1 MNVNETTLKMRGG
14 DLLLRRAGKGP
25 TLLFLHGA
33 GGVPGWLPFF
43 DQLSDRFDLLVPDHP
58 SFGRSPLP
66 PWLDDI
72 SDLAYFYL
80 DLIDE
85 LNLKDVHLVGH
96 SMGGWLAL
104 ELAVR
109 SQANLKSLTL
119 MASAGV
125 RLKGVPITNIFILT
139 PDQLMNALYADPQI
153 LAQALAYQPSPAELD
168 QIVINRTAAARMA
181 WHPRFFNPKLA
192 KWLHRVKVPTH
203 ILWGTEDG
211 IIPPVYAPEFKRLIP
226 HAAVTM
232 IDGVG
237 HIPFAE
243 KLDETTSAV
252 SSFIMRN
259 AQIES
264 QRATVGVAS

>member
-1 MNVNETTLKMRGG
+1 MDVAEKVVKTRSG
-14 DLLLRRAGKGP
+14 DLLLRRAGQGP

-43 DQLSDRFDLLVPDHP
+43 DKLSDQYDLLVPDHP

-80 DLIDE
+80 DLIEE

-104 ELAVR
+104 ELAIR
-109 SQANLKSLTL
+109 SQARLKSLTL
-119 MASAGV
+119 MASVGI
-125 RLKGVPITNIFILT
+125 RLKGVPVTNIFFLA
-139 PDQLMNALYADPQI
+139 PDQLMNALYSDPKI
-153 LAQALAYQPSPAELD
+153 IAQETARQPTPAELD

-181 WHPRFFNPKLA
+181 WHPRFFNPKLS
-192 KWLHRVKVPTH
+192 KWLHRIKVPTQ
-203 ILWGTEDG
+203 IVWGSEDK
-211 IIPPVYAPEFKRLIP
+211 IVSPVYAEEFQRLIP
-226 HAAVTM
+226 HASVTK
-232 IDGVG
+232 IPGVG

-243 KLDETTSAV
+243 KLDETTSTV
-252 SSFIMRN
+252 SNFIMRN
-259 AQIES
+259 N
-264 QRATVGVAS
+264 